1 MYVISPLMVQDP
13 LKKAT
18 VLQYIIHF
26 FILPG
31 NLIFAD
37 SENEN
42 ATLAATDEEI
52 IETIAK
58 LMGLDFEELKQVFLV
73 RQINIRGN
81 VTEIPLKFQE
91 AKGKK
96 HTLKK

>member
-1 MYVISPLMVQDP
+1 MESSWINYFLQKKDYFYRPRSP
-13 LKKAT
+13 KS
-18 VLQYIIHF
+18 F
-26 FILPG
+26 FILSG
-31 NLIFAD
+31 NLTFAD
-37 SENEN
+37 SENEQ
-42 ATLAATDEEI
+42 ATLAVTDEEI

>member
-1 MYVISPLMVQDP
+1 MQN
-13 LKKAT
+13 
-18 VLQYIIHF
+18 IIHHF
-26 FILPG
+26 IFILLG
-31 NLIFAD
+31 NLTFAD
-37 SENEN
+37 SENEQ
-42 ATLAATDEEI
+42 ATLAVLDEEI

-81 VTEIPLKFQE
+81 VTEIPLKFHE

-96 HTLKK
+96 KICAL